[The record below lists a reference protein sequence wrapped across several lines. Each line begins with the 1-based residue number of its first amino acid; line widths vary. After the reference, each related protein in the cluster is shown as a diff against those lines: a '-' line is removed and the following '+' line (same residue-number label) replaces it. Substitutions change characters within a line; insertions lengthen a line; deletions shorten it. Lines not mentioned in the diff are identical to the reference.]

1 MAEQQFPE
9 PTVGALIFN
18 PEGKLFLMQSHKW
31 GGKYVV
37 PGGHIELGERI
48 EDALR
53 REIKEE
59 TNLSIYDIEF
69 LGFQE
74 FIFDEAF
81 WKKRHFIFFD
91 YVCRTDA
98 TDVTLN
104 SEAQAYVWVSPEEA
118 LALPVEPYTGVTIRE
133 YLKKRAGEGRASK

>member
-1 MAEQQFPE
+1 MAKQQFPE

-18 PEGKLFLMQSHKW
+18 PEGKLFLIKSHKW
-31 GGKYVV
+31 RGKYVV
-37 PGGHIELGERI
+37 PGGHVELGEKI

-53 REIKEE
+53 REIREE
-59 TNLSIYDIEF
+59 TNLGIYDIAF

-74 FIFDEAF
+74 FIFDDAF

-98 TDVTLN
+98 TDVKLN
-104 SEAQAYVWVSPEEA
+104 AEAQAYVWVFPEDA
-118 LALPVEPYTGVTIRE
+118 LELSLEPYTGVAIRE
-133 YLKKRAGEGRASK
+133 YLKKIAG